1 MGIPVVSM
9 ATWELAFC
17 GVDDET
23 SISKR
28 LVLVV
33 ASTSV
38 EKSWMLLPVH
48 PLNGY
53 SRGFRWLPPIG
64 AMFMFLATGRIK
76 ACASCGRMIGSII
89 MNE

>member
-1 MGIPVVSM
+1 MFVGIPVVSM
-9 ATWELAFC
+9 ETWELAFC

-33 ASTSV
+33 ASISV

-53 SRGFRWLPPIG
+53 SRGFRWLPPI
-64 AMFMFLATGRIK
+64 AAIFMFLATGRIK
-76 ACASCGRMIGSII
+76 A
-89 MNE
+89 